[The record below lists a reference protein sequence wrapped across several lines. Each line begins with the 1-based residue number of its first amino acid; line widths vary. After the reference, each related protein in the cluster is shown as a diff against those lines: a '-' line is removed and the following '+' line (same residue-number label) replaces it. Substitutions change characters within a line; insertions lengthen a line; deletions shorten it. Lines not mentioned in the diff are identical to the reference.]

1 MSHDVAGPGRADA
14 RQRELY
20 GESWSE
26 RLSRLMGT
34 YHLSQARLAAVI
46 GLSAPMLSQ
55 LITGHRVK
63 ISNPAVFGRI
73 VRLEQLQDDP
83 RVVQG
88 DPVQLAAILEEVAA
102 SSPVLTTVTTPVA
115 GPTVDGTAHSS
126 ASGASVGGAG
136 GGAGLDERTATH
148 LASVADRG
156 QLLAVADA
164 AAAVGADALA
174 GLLRRAAR

>member
-102 SSPVLTTVTTPVA
+102 SSPVLTTV
-115 GPTVDGTAHSS
+115 DGAAHSS

>member
-1 MSHDVAGPGRADA
+1 MSHDVAGPGGADA

-102 SSPVLTTVTTPVA
+102 SSPVLTTVITPVA
-115 GPTVDGTAHSS
+115 GPTVDGAAHSS
-126 ASGASVGGAG
+126 ASDASVGGAG

-148 LASVADRG
+148 LASVADRR

-164 AAAVGADALA
+164 AATVGADALA